1 MDNNEFFLKQQ
12 EALQQMRE
20 MNSQAK
26 IKDSLTQQAE
36 PTQTQKS
43 NNFAKQN
50 KEYDAAQNLLNIPFL
65 NNLFKDGDST
75 IIIGLLLILMSEKSD
90 KMLLFALI
98 YILL

>member
-1 MDNNEFFLKQQ
+1 MDNNEFYLKQQ

-20 MNSQAK
+20 MSSQAK
-26 IKDSLTQQAE
+26 IKSSHTQHEQPA
-36 PTQTQKS
+36 QTPKS
-43 NNFAKQN
+43 NNFVKQN
-50 KEYDAAQNLLNIPFL
+50 KEYDAAQSLLNIPFL